1 MMNKSEFKQALLS
14 LLEQPI
20 DGLSWEEKISFVRQ
34 TLAEADEEKS
44 NWDQSQ
50 KGRPWTDDELRLVLR
65 LPPTKENILR
75 LARALHRGY
84 GSIEQIYRWAAT
96 PQREVNKK
104 RPDDRFIQQIKRIA
118 KEVGWRAT

>member
-1 MMNKSEFKQALLS
+1 MNKSEFKLALLS
-14 LLEQPI
+14 LLEQPV
-20 DGLSWEEKISFVRQ
+20 DGLSWDKKIAYARLV
-34 TLAEADEEKS
+34 LVEADVDKS

-50 KGRPWTDDELRLVLR
+50 KGRPWTDAELRLVLQ

-104 RPDDRFIQQIKRIA
+104 RPGDKFIQQIKRIA